1 MNVGSIQ
8 TAHTLNRSSKTGVAA
23 PPATQDASL
32 CWKPTSEWAGR
43 LILPSEGSRREGGV
57 YLEVLQAPG
66 HHAHLKGKKVWL
78 NFQEA
83 GWVDRVTTDVEF
95 SQRTTKS
102 KGMGHIHP
110 DRIDGWK
117 QVSPLESLA
126 GARPDNDVLV
136 GLKNPKLVNGELRIE
151 REPVQVSGTNKALV
165 TFEEKIDAHTWKVRH
180 YNPESKQFDGPSQE
194 VRTQGRSDLAPMAD
208 RRANRKG
215 WYLYAEPDTKGTMVV
230 AALEPKEL
238 FDLPPDQIVRG
249 QESSSHYLRN
259 QNWRMEQQC
268 KGQMGKTL
276 LLPKESSQEAVPTL
290 SSKAKELFELGDQA
304 LVLHLFGGAVGAPAM
319 MGIYAGHFSFGLAK
333 VVQDEFTQEPRFDV
347 EYKQV
352 YAHNRGGV
360 ISGSQQWH
368 AYMGDTTRGY
378 LYDRPVTDAL
388 IPIPELFDG
397 SKGSV
402 PSEMLEQRLEEIMA
416 RYRSGHGDG
425 SSQVTAAQNCSQDS
439 SQALYAAGSDWKKA
453 IAEGKLNPGLE
464 TVATELA
471 SHLTPVFGWAPREW
485 QKTANNQKVG
495 QHTFRWIPAFKSPKT
510 ILPRKNFEALADMA
524 LDKGRPVMLVK
535 TDVLGADNPQTIPSA
550 PFG

>member
-1 MNVGSIQ
+1 MNVGRIQ
-8 TAHTLNRSSKTGVAA
+8 TPAPLLRSNQTTAPVITAA
-23 PPATQDASL
+23 EDAGR
-32 CWKPTSEWAGR
+32 CWKPTTEWAGR
-43 LILPSEGSRREGGV
+43 LVLPSAGERREGGV
-57 YLEVLQAPG
+57 YLQVLQAPG
-66 HHAHLKGKKVWL
+66 QHAGLKGKKVWL

-83 GWVDRVTTDVEF
+83 GWVERVTTDVEF
-95 SQRTTKS
+95 SKRTEKS
-102 KGMGHIHP
+102 KGMGHVHP
-110 DRIDGWK
+110 DRINGWG

-126 GARPDNDVLV
+126 GARPQDDVLV
-136 GLKNPKLVNGELRIE
+136 SLKNPKLVGGELRIE
-151 REPVQVSGTNKALV
+151 REPVQVSGTHKALV

-180 YNPESKQFDGPSQE
+180 YNPETKQFDGPSQE
-194 VRTQGRSDLAPMAD
+194 VRTQGRGDLAPMAD
-208 RRANRKG
+208 RRANSKG
-215 WYLYAEPDTKGTMVV
+215 WYLYAEPDSKGTMVV

-238 FDLPPDQIVRG
+238 FDLPPDQMIRG
-249 QESSSHYLRN
+249 QEASSHYLRN
-259 QNWRMEQQC
+259 ENWRLEAQC

-276 LLPKESSQEAVPTL
+276 LVPSESSQEAVPSL
-290 SSKAKELFELGDQA
+290 SRKAQELFKLGDQA

-333 VVQDEFTQEPRFDV
+333 VVTDEFTQEPRFEV

-352 YAHNRGGV
+352 YAHNKGGV

-388 IPIPELFDG
+388 IPIPELFDD
-397 SKGSV
+397 SKGTV
-402 PSEMLEQRLEEIMA
+402 PSEILEQRLEEVMA

-453 IAEGKLNPGLE
+453 ITEGKLNPGLE
-464 TVATELA
+464 TVAAELA
-471 SHLTPVFGWAPREW
+471 SHLTPLFGLAPREW
-485 QKTANNQKVG
+485 KKTANNEKVG

-535 TDVLGADNPQTIPSA
+535 TDVLGADNPETIPSA

>member
-1 MNVGSIQ
+1 MNIASLPAN
-8 TAHTLNRSSKTGVAA
+8 TPLLRSNKTSAPQAA
-23 PPATQDASL
+23 VTEDASR

-43 LILPSEGSRREGGV
+43 LVLPKAGDRREGGV

-66 HHAHLKGKKVWL
+66 QHAGLKGKKVWL

-95 SQRTTKS
+95 SQRTAKS
-102 KGMGHIHP
+102 KAMGHVHP
-110 DRIDGWK
+110 DRINGWS

-126 GARPDNDVLV
+126 GARPQDDVLV
-136 GLKNPKLVNGELRIE
+136 SLKNPKLVGGELRIE
-151 REPVQVSGTNKALV
+151 REPVQVSGTHKALV

-180 YNPESKQFDGPSQE
+180 YNPETKQFDGPSQE
-194 VRTQGRSDLAPMAD
+194 VRTHGRSDLAPMAD
-208 RRANRKG
+208 RRTNTKG
-215 WYLYAEPDTKGTMVV
+215 WYLYAEPDPKGTMMV

-238 FDLPPDQIVRG
+238 FDLPPDQMVRG
-249 QESSSHYLRN
+249 QQSSSHYLRN
-259 QNWRMEQQC
+259 ENWRMEPQC

-276 LLPKESSQEAVPTL
+276 LVPSESSQEAVPAL
-290 SSKAKELFELGDQA
+290 SSKAQELFKLGDQA

-319 MGIYAGHFSFGLAK
+319 LGIFAGHFSFGLAK

-402 PSEMLEQRLEEIMA
+402 PSDMLEQRLEEIMA

-453 IAEGKLNPGLE
+453 IADGKLNPGLE
-464 TVATELA
+464 TVANELA
-471 SHLTPVFGWAPREW
+471 SHLTPLFGLAPREW
-485 QKTANNQKVG
+485 QKTANNEKVG
-495 QHTFRWIPAFKSPKT
+495 QHTFRWILAFKSPKT

-535 TDVLGADNPQTIPSA
+535 TDVLGADNPETIPSA